1 MESSFM
7 NFVPTMDWSCQ
18 QRYMV
23 VKVSMTLTTQVK
35 LHIFRQFL
43 WGIPVLKRNLHNRHS
58 QKGQEKKP
66 LESHH
71 NEAKEGQKGLEI
83 EGRYDRC
90 KVERQA
96 RRLNDIQRYIQK
108 MATVT
113 NQRGNEKQKPSMVK
127 DYNDS
132 MSSIDRSDQ
141 MLSYHSD
148 LRKTLRWY

>member
-1 MESSFM
+1 M
-7 NFVPTMDWSCQ
+7 
-18 QRYMV
+18 
-23 VKVSMTLTTQVK
+23 
-35 LHIFRQFL
+35 
-43 WGIPVLKRNLHNRHS
+43 
-58 QKGQEKKP
+58 
-66 LESHH
+66 
-71 NEAKEGQKGLEI
+71 EI

-113 NQRGNEKQKPSMVK
+113 NQRGNEKQKPSMVN

-141 MLSYHSD
+141 MLSYHSG
-148 LRKTLRWY
+148 LRKTLR